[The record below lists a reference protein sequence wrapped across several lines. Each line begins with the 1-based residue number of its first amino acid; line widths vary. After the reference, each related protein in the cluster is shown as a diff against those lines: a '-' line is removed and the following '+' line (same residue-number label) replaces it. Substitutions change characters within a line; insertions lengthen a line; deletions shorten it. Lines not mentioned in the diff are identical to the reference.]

1 MTDQPYQ
8 EEIIVTRQSG
18 DDGAPAAGGTP
29 QQYFETGEPT
39 GRSVDGSGASITHM
53 DDFPSYEIAEG
64 LFFRP
69 VFAQNISLNFVTFP
83 PDSGFPSHAHS
94 EEQISIVREGEME
107 ITFGD
112 TTQMVKP
119 GDVIVF
125 PPDVPHEG
133 RTFDSPCRLIDIFSP
148 PRTGIREVIAD
159 ADPVRSADVDRW
171 WDPGEA
177 EGGSSG
183 TPA

>member
-1 MTDQPYQ
+1 MTRKAQ
-8 EEIIVTRQSG
+8 
-18 DDGAPAAGGTP
+18 DDGAPATAGTP
-29 QQYFETGEPT
+29 QQYFDIGDPT
-39 GRSVDGSGASITHM
+39 DGSVDASGASITHM
-53 DDFPSYEIAEG
+53 DDFPSYEIADG

-69 VFAQNISLNFVTFP
+69 VFAQSISMNFVTFP
-83 PDSGFPSHAHS
+83 PHSGFPSHVHS

-125 PPDVPHEG
+125 PPNVPHAG
-133 RTFDSPCRLIDIFSP
+133 RTFDSACRLIDTFSP

-159 ADPVRSADVDRW
+159 ADPVRSADVDQW
-171 WDPGEA
+171 WASDETSDPQR
-177 EGGSSG
+177 
-183 TPA
+183 